1 MEDESVLESRDGKP
15 PPPPTPPRNGA
26 LSEILSGFKLL

>member
-15 PPPPTPPRNGA
+15 PPPPPPPRSGA

>member
-15 PPPPTPPRNGA
+15 PPPPRSGA

>member
-1 MEDESVLESRDGKP
+1 MEDESVLESRDGK